1 MLNENKV
8 KMMTKMAIYEK
19 NEGKRMIKMSRYYK
33 GDFVTLGILKSIIA
47 STLAFAVMTI
57 FFALCNMEK
66 IVSEVNTMDYT
77 LIAKKIG
84 AYYIIFLVVFSI
96 IAGIVNAY
104 QYDKSRAG
112 LKKYLSRLNKLE
124 RFYNNQNKKRNS

>member
-19 NEGKRMIKMSRYYK
+19 NEGKRMLKMSRYYK

-47 STLAFAVMTI
+47 STLAFAVMAI

-124 RFYNNQNKKRNS
+124 RFYNNQNNHDG

>member
-19 NEGKRMIKMSRYYK
+19 NEGKRMLKMSRYYK

-47 STLAFAVMTI
+47 STLAFAVMVI

-96 IAGIVNAY
+96 IAGIINAY

>member
-19 NEGKRMIKMSRYYK
+19 NEGKRMLKMSRYYK
-33 GDFVTLGILKSIIA
+33 GDFVTLGVLKSIIA
-47 STLAFAVMTI
+47 STFAFAVIVI

-77 LIAKKIG
+77 LIAKKLGI
-84 AYYIIFLVVFSI
+84 YYIIFLIVFSI

-104 QYDKSRAG
+104 QYNKSRAG

>member
-19 NEGKRMIKMSRYYK
+19 NEGKRMLKMSRYYK

-47 STLAFAVMTI
+47 STLAFAVIVI

-84 AYYIIFLVVFSI
+84 TYYIIFLVVFSI

>member
-19 NEGKRMIKMSRYYK
+19 NEGKRMLKMSRYYK
-33 GDFVTLGILKSIIA
+33 GDFVTLGVLKSIIA
-47 STLAFAVMTI
+47 STFAFAVIVI

-77 LIAKKIG
+77 LIAKKLG
-84 AYYIIFLVVFSI
+84 TYYIIFLIVFSI
-96 IAGIVNAY
+96 VAGIVNAY

>member
-19 NEGKRMIKMSRYYK
+19 NEGKRMLKMSRYYK

-47 STLAFAVMTI
+47 STLAFAVMAI

>member
-19 NEGKRMIKMSRYYK
+19 NEGKRMLKMSRYYK

-47 STLAFAVMTI
+47 STLAFAVMVI

-84 AYYIIFLVVFSI
+84 TYYIIFLVVFSI
-96 IAGIVNAY
+96 IAGIANAY

>member
-19 NEGKRMIKMSRYYK
+19 NEGKRMLKMSRYYK
-33 GDFVTLGILKSIIA
+33 GDFVTLGVLKSIIA
-47 STLAFAVMTI
+47 STFAFAVIVI

-77 LIAKKIG
+77 LIAKKLG
-84 AYYIIFLVVFSI
+84 AYYILFLVVFCV

-124 RFYNNQNKKRNS
+124 RFYNNQNKKRTS

>member
-19 NEGKRMIKMSRYYK
+19 NEGKRMLKMSRYYK

-47 STLAFAVMTI
+47 STLAFAVMAI

-77 LIAKKIG
+77 MIAKKIG

>member
-19 NEGKRMIKMSRYYK
+19 NEGKRMLKMSRYYK
-33 GDFVTLGILKSIIA
+33 GDFVTLGVLKSIIA
-47 STLAFAVMTI
+47 STFAFAVIVI

-84 AYYIIFLVVFSI
+84 AYYILFLVVFCV

-124 RFYNNQNKKRNS
+124 RFYNNQNKKRTS

>member
-19 NEGKRMIKMSRYYK
+19 NEGKRMLKMSRYYK
-33 GDFVTLGILKSIIA
+33 GDFVTLGVLKSIIA
-47 STLAFAVMTI
+47 STFAFAVIVI

-77 LIAKKIG
+77 LIAKKLG
-84 AYYIIFLVVFSI
+84 TYYILFLVVFCVIS
-96 IAGIVNAY
+96 GIVNAY
-104 QYDKSRAG
+104 QYDKSRTG

-124 RFYNNQNKKRNS
+124 RFYNNQSKKRTS

>member
-19 NEGKRMIKMSRYYK
+19 NEGKKMIKMSRYYK
-33 GDFVTLGILKSIIA
+33 GDFVALGILKSIIA
-47 STLAFAVMTI
+47 STFAFIVI
-57 FFALCNMEK
+57 VVFFVFCNMEK
-66 IVSEVNTMDYT
+66 IVSEVNTIDYAA
-77 LIAKKIG
+77 LAKKIG
-84 AYYIIFLVVFSI
+84 IYYVVFLVIFSI
-96 IAGIVNAY
+96 IAGLVNAY
-104 QYDKSRAG
+104 QYDQSRTG

>member
-19 NEGKRMIKMSRYYK
+19 NEGKRMLKMSRYYK

-47 STLAFAVMTI
+47 STLAFAVMVI

-84 AYYIIFLVVFSI
+84 TYYIIFLVVFSI

>member
-19 NEGKRMIKMSRYYK
+19 NEGKRMLKMSRYYK
-33 GDFVTLGILKSIIA
+33 GDFVTLGVLKSIIA
-47 STLAFAVMTI
+47 STFAFAVIVI

-77 LIAKKIG
+77 LIAKKVGI
-84 AYYIIFLVVFSI
+84 YYILFLIVFSI
-96 IAGIVNAY
+96 IGGIVNAY
-104 QYDKSRAG
+104 QYNKSRAG
-112 LKKYLSRLNKLE
+112 LKKYFSRLNKLE

>member
-19 NEGKRMIKMSRYYK
+19 NEGKRMLKMSRYYK
-33 GDFVTLGILKSIIA
+33 GDFVTLGVLKSIIA
-47 STLAFAVMTI
+47 STFAFAVIVI

-77 LIAKKIG
+77 LIAKKLG
-84 AYYIIFLVVFSI
+84 TYYIIFFYKQ
-96 IAGIVNAY
+96 AY
-104 QYDKSRAG
+104 
-112 LKKYLSRLNKLE
+112 
-124 RFYNNQNKKRNS
+124 FYMEN

>member
-19 NEGKRMIKMSRYYK
+19 NEGKRMLKMSRYYK

-47 STLAFAVMTI
+47 STLAFAVMVI

-84 AYYIIFLVVFSI
+84 TYYIILLVVFSI

>member
-19 NEGKRMIKMSRYYK
+19 NEGKRMLKMSRYYK
-33 GDFVTLGILKSIIA
+33 GDFVTLGVLKSIIA
-47 STLAFAVMTI
+47 STFAFAVIVI

-77 LIAKKIG
+77 LIAKKLG
-84 AYYIIFLVVFSI
+84 AYYIIFLVVFCV

-104 QYDKSRAG
+104 QYDKSRVG

>member
-19 NEGKRMIKMSRYYK
+19 NEGKRMLKMSRYYK